1 MNRTSNSVSAIDL
14 VTYQHVTDIP
24 LEKYDGTGTSGKPG
38 AWVMAL
44 SPDEKTLL
52 IPGMVRGDIVRI
64 NTITHQKEDFPTG
77 DARGIVSAMGFRP
90 KNGEIIFADSQG
102 FHV

>member
-14 VTYQHVTDIP
+14 VTYQHVADIP
-24 LEKYDGTGTSGKPG
+24 LEKYDGTGTSNKPG

-44 SPDEKTLL
+44 SPDEKILL

-64 NTITHQKEDFPTG
+64 NTITHQKESYPAS
-77 DARGIVSAMGFRP
+77 DA
-90 KNGEIIFADSQG
+90 
-102 FHV
+102 

>member
-14 VTYQHVTDIP
+14 VAYQHVADIP
-24 LEKYDGTGTSGKPG
+24 LEKYDGTGMSGKPG

-52 IPGMVRGDIVRI
+52 VPGAGRGNIVRI
-64 NTITHQKEDFPTG
+64 NTITHQKKTFPQVMRVVSFLRW
-77 DARGIVSAMGFRP
+77 DSDQKMVRLFLPIAR
-90 KNGEIIFADSQG
+90 G

>member
-14 VTYQHVTDIP
+14 VAYQHVADIP
-24 LEKYDGTGTSGKPG
+24 LEKYDGTGMSGKPG

-52 IPGMVRGDIVRI
+52 VPGAGRGNIVRI
-64 NTITHQKEDFPTG
+64 NTITHQKEDFPQVMRVVSFLRW
-77 DARGIVSAMGFRP
+77 DSDQKMVRLFLPIAR
-90 KNGEIIFADSQG
+90 G

>member
-14 VTYQHVTDIP
+14 VAYQHVADIP
-24 LEKYDGTGTSGKPG
+24 LEKYDGTGMSGKPG

-52 IPGMVRGDIVRI
+52 VPGAGRGNIVRI
-64 NTITHQKEDFPTG
+64 NTITHQKEDFPAG
-77 DARGIVSAMGFRP
+77 NARGVVSAMGFRP
-90 KNGEIIFADSQG
+90 KMVRLFLPIARG